1 MIQNSSVGLPL
12 VLVLQISFDVGEK
25 RSVGLLAVLL
35 VHKETLR
42 TGEFGPE
49 VAESIQAL
57 PGFNS
62 L

>member
-1 MIQNSSVGLPL
+1 M
-12 VLVLQISFDVGEK
+12 
-25 RSVGLLAVLL
+25 GLLAVLL

-42 TGEFGPE
+42 MGEFGPE